1 MLERNSKGNKSG
13 CIKPDE
19 RTISRAEKRGDFVSK
34 CYICDA
40 SDVKISNYKRKFIG
54 RKNGKRVQK
63 TIYVCNCCGAWMSDE
78 DIKEKVIEDFGWDGG
93 EL

>member
-1 MLERNSKGNKSG
+1 MKERFQ
-13 CIKPDE
+13 E
-19 RTISRAEKRGDFVSK
+19 QKRGDFVSK

-78 DIKEKVIEDFGWDGG
+78 DIKEKVIEDFGWDG
-93 EL
+93 E